1 MPARNSTFLFF
12 FLGAILL
19 VVPLIFVIVWDSPIC
34 SLSQTASTG
43 ASGYCP
49 STHLFKSLI
58 SFFPFLMVI
67 GTVLI
72 GYNLKRISDSLLP
85 PKEETDED
93 DKMVEES

>member
-1 MPARNSTFLFF
+1 
-12 FLGAILL
+12 
-19 VVPLIFVIVWDSPIC
+19 
-34 SLSQTASTG
+34 
-43 ASGYCP
+43 
-49 STHLFKSLI
+49 
-58 SFFPFLMVI
+58 MVI

>member
-12 FLGAILL
+12 LLGGILL
-19 VVPLIFVIVWDSPIC
+19 VVPLIFVLVWNSSIC

-43 ASGYCP
+43 ATGYCP

-93 DKMVEES
+93 DKMIEES